1 MHIRRQQ
8 PEAIGR
14 GYAVA
19 HPTAP
24 PANILEKIV
33 WQKEKEVAR
42 ARVAQPLA
50 MLLDEVHQGPPV
62 RDFRRALQQSPHHPA
77 LIAEVK
83 KASPSRGILRED
95 FDPVAIAQAYER
107 GGATCLSVLTDET
120 FFQGS
125 FHNLERIR
133 AATSLPLLCKE
144 FIIDAHQIYW
154 ARRCG
159 ADAVLLIA
167 AILTDRDL
175 VQLLDVVF
183 QLRMTPLVE
192 VHSVAELERV
202 LPYAESRLVVGIN
215 NRNLMDFSVD
225 LQRTREVLAA
235 VPPEVRTRLLWVGE
249 SGYFTPEDL
258 RLGRHWGVRAV
269 LIGEALVRQPDPE
282 TAVRELL
289 AGL

>member
-1 MHIRRQQ
+1 MQIRRQQ
-8 PEAIGR
+8 PAAIAR

-19 HPTAP
+19 GALAQ

-33 WQKEKEVAR
+33 WQKEKEVAQAWAGR
-42 ARVAQPLA
+42 PLKDLWAEAQ
-50 MLLDEVHQGPPV
+50 QGPPL
-62 RDFRRALQQSPHHPA
+62 RDFRQALQQSSHQPA

-83 KASPSRGILRED
+83 KASPSRGVLRAE

-107 GGATCLSVLTDET
+107 GGAACLSVLTDET

-125 FHNLERIR
+125 FGNLERIR
-133 AATSLPLLCKE
+133 AATHLPLLCKE
-144 FIIDAHQIYW
+144 FIIDAHQILW

-167 AILTDRDL
+167 AILTDGDL
-175 VQLLDVVF
+175 KQLLDTV
-183 QLRMTPLVE
+183 LALGMTPLVE
-192 VHSVAELERV
+192 VHSVAEWERV
-202 LPYAESRLVVGIN
+202 CPHVEPRVVVGIN

-249 SGYFTPEDL
+249 SGYFTAADL
-258 RLGRHWGVRAV
+258 RLGQQWGVGAV
-269 LIGEALVRQPDPE
+269 LIGEALIRQPDPE
-282 TAVRELL
+282 TAVQALL
-289 AGL
+289 TGR

>member
-1 MHIRRQQ
+1 MRIRRQQ
-8 PEAIGR
+8 PEAIAR
-14 GYAVA
+14 GYEVA
-19 HPTAP
+19 SSTALP
-24 PANILEKIV
+24 DNILEKIV
-33 WQKEKEVAR
+33 WQKEKEVAQAR
-42 ARVAQPLA
+42 AAQPMVALWEEA
-50 MLLDEVHQGPPV
+50 HQGPPI
-62 RDFRRALQQSPHHPA
+62 RDFRLALQHSPHRPA
-77 LIAEVK
+77 LIAEIK
-83 KASPSRGILRED
+83 KASPSRGVLRED

-107 GGATCLSVLTDET
+107 GGATCLSILTDET

-125 FHNLERIR
+125 FDNLERIR
-133 AATSLPLLCKE
+133 AATNLPLLCKE
-144 FIIDAHQIYW
+144 FIIDAHQICW

-192 VHSVAELERV
+192 VHSVEELERV
-202 LPYAESRLVVGIN
+202 LPYTESRLVVGIN

-225 LQRTREVLAA
+225 VQRTREVLTA
-235 VPPEVRTRLLWVGE
+235 VPPEVRTSLLWVGE

-258 RLGRHWGVRAV
+258 RLGRQWGIRAV